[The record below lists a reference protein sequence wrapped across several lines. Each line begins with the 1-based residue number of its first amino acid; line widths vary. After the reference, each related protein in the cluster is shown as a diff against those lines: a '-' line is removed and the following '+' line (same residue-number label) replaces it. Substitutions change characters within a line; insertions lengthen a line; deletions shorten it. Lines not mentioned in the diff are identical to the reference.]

1 MWATK
6 YKKLNQTFFLH
17 DNVNWILL
25 SSNFM
30 WFWVIPKT
38 PAYITH
44 ITYITHN
51 SYNLHNSYG
60 KVNFLKYVKK
70 PINYLINLFP
80 ISGNVSRI
88 LSKKT
93 KKNFKKRLVKSIKI
107 FLDKKKQK
115 AKIWSWMIYKS
126 YWRRKIKSANM
137 LVNKIEIFQK
147 MKKPSW
153 V

>member
-1 MWATK
+1 
-6 YKKLNQTFFLH
+6 
-17 DNVNWILL
+17 
-25 SSNFM
+25 M

-88 LSKKT
+88 LSKKQRKT
-93 KKNFKKRLVKSIKI
+93 SKKGSWKVSKFFWIRKNKKRKYGREWYINLTEEEK
-107 FLDKKKQK
+107 
-115 AKIWSWMIYKS
+115 
-126 YWRRKIKSANM
+126 
-137 LVNKIEIFQK
+137 
-147 MKKPSW
+147 
-153 V
+153 